1 MNRKLWSHEGLVCRL
16 SVSKFSAQLAWRS
29 AAARCSSAIRARFCS
44 RRRKALDIFGHSHRI
59 YTTTN
64 WHQTDIGTAPHTLP
78 TWPFPT
84 TKRTNHSTPS
94 PLVQNAMKP
103 SAFLCASSASLC
115 LLSSAAIFS
124 ACRCGD
130 KSVGIEKLPI
140 DYSVI
145 VQPVTRFTSTAICCT
160 TLGFRLNK
168 HIYGQVHI
176 VNLSL
181 ACFMCGCAQV
191 LPRVHSCTR
200 SLSCK
205 DRHPGH
211 PHDSHDCAAS
221 HSFSQVSPSPTGP
234 PLVAFPPLGPC
245 PGEPALLH
253 LESAEPP
260 WRSSDST
267 TDSDCECGMM

>member
-1 MNRKLWSHEGLVCRL
+1 MKAWCAAYPYLNSLRSWPGVQQPLAALQPFVPSSAVGIARLWTSLDIHTESTRQPTDIKLTSALLHIHCRL
-16 SVSKFSAQLAWRS
+16 
-29 AAARCSSAIRARFCS
+29 
-44 RRRKALDIFGHSHRI
+44 GHVLPP
-59 YTTTN
+59 N
-64 WHQTDIGTAPHTLP
+64 TA
-78 TWPFPT
+78 
-84 TKRTNHSTPS
+84 NHSTPS
-94 PLVQNAMKP
+94 HLVQNAMKS

-130 KSVGIEKLPI
+130 KSVGVEKLPI

-168 HIYGQVHI
+168 HIYGQVHMI
-176 VNLSL
+176 NLSL
-181 ACFMCGCAQV
+181 ACFMCRCAQV

-205 DRHPGH
+205 DHHPGH